1 MDGINGVIM
10 KLWEKIYSKGI
21 KTQEEL
27 KKAKWSLARCTS
39 MSKDERLREESAL
52 EINYCVNNGW
62 I

>member
-1 MDGINGVIM
+1 M

-52 EINYCVNNGW
+52 EINYCINNGW